1 MRKNQKYSKEE
12 MYLAIGKWQKSGLTQ
27 HQFCKGEKLAKA
39 TFSYWL
45 KKYRQEQGQSRSSSS
60 QKPVKAFIPVELSKT
75 LELASSESR
84 QIQITY
90 PNGIRLSCPVDV
102 AMQQLKTLINI

>member
-1 MRKNQKYSKEE
+1 MH
-12 MYLAIGKWQKSGLTQ
+12 LAIVKWQKSGLTQ
-27 HQFCKGEKLAKA
+27 YQFCKGEKLAKA

-45 KKYRQEQGQSRSSSS
+45 KKYRQEQGQSIPSSP
-60 QKPVKAFIPVELSKT
+60 KTPAKAFIPVELSRT
-75 LELASSESR
+75 LEPAGSGPS

-102 AMQQLKTLINI
+102 AMQQLKTLIKI